1 MITRVVLRVEST
13 VYCWDSDIKRWVE
26 VDGGASVRWKLSW
39 GVWED
44 ISLTVSPGT
53 ELDTNQLAGATQI
66 SLQATLLGGYALDPQ
81 LFRSS
86 RTEEKQGDANLKLLV
101 YFERSGTAQDQQED
115 RQSEKTKKSG
125 LLDKIKRLFRK

>member
-13 VYCWDSDIKRWVE
+13 AYYGGSVE
-26 VDGGASVRWKLSW
+26 WKLS
-39 GVWED
+39 GGD
-44 ISLTVSPGT
+44 TSLLVIPGT